1 MVKDR
6 KQAGRQGFNDKA
18 TMACWTGTIVELAII
33 LGHRSSAYLSQQ
45 FNIGAIRTLNIIF
58 MGLYGF
64 MDSIWFVGSI
74 ALGIYIIAL
83 VKYMSNTHN
92 KGSKIALA
100 FCMLG
105 MLLGVYSI
113 DIVEKHLADLSIGT
127 RLILNTFENVDSG
140 VLAGGVLLLIIACG
154 IVYVGFKTYISVKE
168 STFLENEVSHLSR
181 QSRKNLKLEEAVEK
195 NDEEKAERTQVDVS
209 EGKAETT
216 TITDVGEKAKQEA
229 NTSQETTVVSAR
241 SREGKFV
248 LGAIFLLLLPILTVL
263 VFTILQSS
271 WLSEIEILEKY
282 KNKFQNNQTID
293 LIVEWAIPWAMVC
306 TAILVAAGIAFVI
319 ITIYQCIKNEKLV
332 HPQALFAVIL
342 EATLIAASPILKKI
356 DAFNSLLEMMVDGGV
371 INTLI
376 ALVVFY
382 FAILT
387 FLVLL
392 FAPKTS
398 GTESFENVLR
408 EKCTNLFG
416 RIQNV
421 AVGLL
426 DSGVRIIEFATMD
439 YLKAIL
445 GMFGIQDNPSASVKN
460 QEQPKEKQ

>member
-18 TMACWTGTIVELAII
+18 TMACRTGTIVELAII

-58 MGLYGF
+58 TGLYGF
-64 MDSIWFVGSI
+64 MDSIWFAGSI
-74 ALGIYIIAL
+74 ALCIYIIAI
-83 VKYMSNTHN
+83 VKYLSDTHN

-113 DIVEKHLADLSIGT
+113 NVVEKHLADLSIGT
-127 RLILNTFENVDSG
+127 RLILNALKNVDSG
-140 VLAGGVLLLIIACG
+140 VLAGETLLLIAVCG
-154 IVYVGFKTYISVKE
+154 IVYVGYKTYISVKE
-168 STFLENEVSHLSR
+168 STFLENKVPHQTR
-181 QSRKNLKLEEAVEK
+181 QSKKNLKAEILEE
-195 NDEEKAERTQVDVS
+195 NDEDKFENTQVDVN
-209 EGKAETT
+209 EGTAEIT
-216 TITDVGEKAKQEA
+216 TITDIGEKTKQEA
-229 NTSQETTVVSAR
+229 NTTKETVVVSAR
-241 SREGKFV
+241 SPDGKFV
-248 LGAIFLLLLPILTVL
+248 LGVIFLLLLPILTVF

-271 WLSEIEILEKY
+271 WLSEIEIFEKY
-282 KNKFQNNQTID
+282 KNEFQNNQTID

-319 ITIYQCIKNEKLV
+319 VTIYQCIKNEKLV

-356 DAFNSLLEMMVDGGV
+356 DAFNYLLEMMVDGGV

-376 ALVVFY
+376 ALAVFY

-392 FAPKTS
+392 FVPKAD
-398 GTESFENVLR
+398 GKESFEKELR
-408 EKCTNLFG
+408 TKCTELFG

-426 DSGVRIIEFATMD
+426 DSSVRIIEFATTD
-439 YLKAIL
+439 SLKAIL
-445 GMFGIQDNPSASVKN
+445 GMFDIRDRRESSNQKKN
-460 QEQPKEKQ
+460 